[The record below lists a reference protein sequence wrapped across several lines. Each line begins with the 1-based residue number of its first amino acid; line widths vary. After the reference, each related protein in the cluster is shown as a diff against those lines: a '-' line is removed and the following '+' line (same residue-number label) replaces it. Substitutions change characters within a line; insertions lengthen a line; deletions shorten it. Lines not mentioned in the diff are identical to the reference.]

1 MRQAT
6 TSALREIAAAA
17 DRITAA
23 DRPPQGGSGS
33 PSRDGRSPFAGA
45 PPDVASLPHATSTV
59 SAASTVSTV
68 AAAAS
73 LVVSPAATLSP
84 STVQAPAVQLPIT
97 PGQTAENVARL
108 VESVR
113 VQWRQGVPE
122 ATVKLNPEHLG
133 EVTISVRVE
142 RGHVAAVV
150 HAETA
155 AVQQWLE
162 AHEDK
167 VRNGLADQGLTLE
180 RFVVQRDRQQQRR
193 DGRQSPP
200 ARYRTPAPS
209 GQRFEVT
216 V

>member
-23 DRPPQGGSGS
+23 DRPPQGGGGS
-33 PSRDGRSPFAGA
+33 PHRDARPPSAGA
-45 PPDVASLPHATSTV
+45 PPDVASLPHAAGTV
-59 SAASTVSTV
+59 SS
-68 AAAAS
+68 AAATMG

-200 ARYRTPAPS
+200 ARYRTPALS
-209 GQRFEVT
+209 GQRFEIT